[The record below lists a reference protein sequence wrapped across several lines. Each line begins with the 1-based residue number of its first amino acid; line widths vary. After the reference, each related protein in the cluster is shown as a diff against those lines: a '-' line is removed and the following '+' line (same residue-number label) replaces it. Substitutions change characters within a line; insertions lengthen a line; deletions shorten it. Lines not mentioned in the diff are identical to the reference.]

1 MFCKNCGNEMSNG
14 DNFCSRCGKRNVE
27 ENKGKRNVFPII
39 IGVIAI
45 IVLLS
50 SCIVYY
56 SNTNKAAEHSLEQ
69 LSSAIYSGDYELAE
83 QYADFNSITENF
95 YTDYFEALQKKDKK
109 ELKELNKFFKD
120 DEKTDKLV
128 RDEYEYVL
136 REDNKKKNLTIMRHL
151 VKVAIKSNKSTP
163 ELNSA
168 PEKYSWIYGNSED
181 KNIQY
186 MIYLS
191 QQFTPKIKS
200 INIDNEK
207 GIANIEFKAKKA
219 NFGIQDVNV
228 KLEIKKINE
237 DKWKVIRIIN
247 VDELVDK
254 YHTATSFVVEC
265 EKDHVER
272 LKRAGVIKE

>member
-27 ENKGKRNVFPII
+27 ENKGKRNILPII

-83 QYADFNSITENF
+83 QYADFNSITESF
-95 YTDYFEALQKKDKK
+95 YTDYFEALIKKDKK
-109 ELKELNKFFKD
+109 ELKEFSSKFNKD
-120 DEKTDKLV
+120 DEKTDKFV
-128 RDEYEYVL
+128 REDYEYVL
-136 REDNKKKNLTIMRHL
+136 SEDVKKKNLTIMRHL

-163 ELNSA
+163 ELNSV
-168 PEKYSWIYGNSED
+168 PEDYSWIGGNSED

-254 YHTATSFVVEC
+254 YHTATSGVVQLG
-265 EKDHVER
+265 KFLV
-272 LKRAGVIKE
+272 KE